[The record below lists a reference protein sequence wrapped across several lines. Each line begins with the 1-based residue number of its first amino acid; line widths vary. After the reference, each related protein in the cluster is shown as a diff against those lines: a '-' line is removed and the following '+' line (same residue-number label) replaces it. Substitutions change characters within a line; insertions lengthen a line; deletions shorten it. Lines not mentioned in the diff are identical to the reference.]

1 MSYWRMSFRCRRD
14 SEVHELWQPCFDKGL
29 ASITYHSLKNKNLI
43 QYKKFFR
50 ENAGKYPND
59 WSDLSASQKYSLRT
73 FAFEIK
79 QGDTIFVKKGS
90 LIVCKGI
97 VRTGRYIFDNS
108 ARLRCPIDKDVWRHQ
123 LLVDW
128 DKRFVPIKI
137 EVGNSQRFTIEALTE
152 EDVNKITSKQKSA
165 SKSNKKAFAEEGAE
179 YNAYAKFRKR
189 NREIIEIKKSES
201 NGHCE
206 VCDFNYSHYYKG
218 LFKNHLV
225 AHHLKPIGSRKVP
238 KITKLEDLALL
249 CSNCHTAIHSTNPP
263 MSLNKLRNKIN

>member
-1 MSYWRMSFRCRRD
+1 MSFRCRRD